1 MWGKVFCHCCRHNQP
16 LSRVPRAVL
25 CAQSNESCMRLR
37 WAIQTDT
44 WAPGAGETQLL
55 LSLLGQARRLA
66 YHTLN
71 RASADRPV

>member
-1 MWGKVFCHCCRHNQP
+1 M
-16 LSRVPRAVL
+16 